1 LNKFAIIV
9 AGGTGTRMGSTV
21 PKQFLQLAGK
31 PVLMHSIQAFHEYS
45 TSVGIIVA
53 LPASSFPAWETLCED
68 YAFNIPHKLCEG
80 GKTRYDSVKNALSL
94 VNADSIVAI
103 HDGVRPLISSGLIS
117 RSFDHASETGNA
129 IPVTYIT
136 DSVRMIIDRVNKPV
150 DRGSLRLIQTPQV
163 FHASLIIDAYQ
174 RNYSGEFTDD
184 ASVLEAAGKSINL
197 IQGDPYN
204 FKITYPEDLVIAE
217 ALLRY
222 QQTKQF

>member
-1 LNKFAIIV
+1 LNKFVIIV

-45 TSVGIIVA
+45 TSVQIIVV
-53 LPASSFPAWETLCED
+53 LPAASISTWETLCD
-68 YAFNIPHKLCEG
+68 SYNFSIPHKLCEG
-80 GKTRYDSVKNALSL
+80 GKIRYESVKNALSL
-94 VNADSIVAI
+94 IKADSIVAI
-103 HDGVRPLISSGLIS
+103 HDGVRPLVSSELIS
-117 RSFDHASETGNA
+117 RSYDHAAENGNA

-136 DSVRMIIDRVNKPV
+136 DSVRIIKDMSNNPL

-174 RNYSGEFTDD
+174 RNHSGVFTDD

-204 FKITYPEDLVIAE
+204 FKITYPEDLIIAE
-217 ALLRY
+217 ALLKY
-222 QQTKQF
+222 QHNKK